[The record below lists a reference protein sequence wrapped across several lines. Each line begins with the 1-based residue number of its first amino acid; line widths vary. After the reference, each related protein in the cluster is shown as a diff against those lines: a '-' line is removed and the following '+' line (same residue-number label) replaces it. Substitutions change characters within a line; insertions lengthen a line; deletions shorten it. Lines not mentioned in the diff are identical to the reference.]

1 MSVASVP
8 AVVGAL
14 AGGLGALAVREAL
27 VATPAIAGWIGATVD
42 PARRARQEGYIP
54 SAAEVRR
61 LAGSGAGALLAIGWW
76 LLGLIPALSL
86 ALAGP
91 AAISWAIGAR
101 RERYGR
107 EVESGVPAA
116 AIAIADSMAGGRS
129 VRAALTACAPALEG
143 PVGVEM
149 ARVAADL
156 ELGASVERAL
166 AGMRTRVR
174 SPRVDS
180 LAAVLV
186 SQRLAGGD
194 LIGLLRR
201 SAEAGAE
208 RERMLADARSATAQA
223 RFTGILV
230 VAMPAGAGL
239 FAELLS
245 PGFVSG
251 LLANGVAT
259 ALLLAAGGL
268 QVVAFLAIRKLSRIG
283 RT

>member
-1 MSVASVP
+1 MTVASIP
-8 AVVGAL
+8 TLVGAA
-14 AGGLGALAVREAL
+14 AGGLGALALREA
-27 VATPAIAGWIGATVD
+27 VACSPALAGWLGQTLE
-42 PARRARQEGYIP
+42 PARRARREGYTP
-54 SAAEVRR
+54 NPEEARR
-61 LAGSGAGALLAIGWW
+61 LAAVGASVLLVAGWW
-76 LLGLIPALSL
+76 LLGANAAVVL

-91 AAISWAIGAR
+91 AAVSWAIGAR
-101 RERYGR
+101 GARYRR
-107 EVESGVPAA
+107 EVESQIPAA
-116 AIAIADSMAGGRS
+116 AVAIADSMAGGRS
-129 VRAALTACAPALEG
+129 VRAALASCSPSLDGAI
-143 PVGVEM
+143 GVEM
-149 ARVAADL
+149 ARIASDL

-166 AGMRTRVR
+166 RGMRERVR

-180 LAAVLV
+180 LAAVLI

-223 RFTGILV
+223 RFTGVLV

-251 LLANGVAT
+251 MLSSGPAT
-259 ALLLAAGGL
+259 ALLVAAAIL
-268 QVVAFLAIRKLSRIG
+268 QLVGFVAIRRLSRID
-283 RT
+283 